1 MDQRPGVEVSD
12 AKFAR
17 DLEALRPQVRNLCC
31 AILKDREK
39 AEDATQDV
47 MARAWKA
54 RANRDTSKK
63 LSSWVLMITANM
75 CRDHIRNGKRRVQ
88 TEAMLWLD
96 RDGILKDLDVIDKSL
111 PIPFAEEISEEL
123 INAVESLRPLV
134 RRTFLMVL
142 DGKGYAE
149 IAEELSIPVG
159 SVRSRLNRARHHI
172 MRELARP
179 KAA

>member
-1 MDQRPGVEVSD
+1 MNETR
-12 AKFAR
+12 FAT
-17 DLEALRPQVRNLCC
+17 DLEAMRTQVYGLCWKM
-31 AILKDREK
+31 LKNHD
-39 AEDATQDV
+39 AATDATQDV
-47 MARAWKA
+47 MVRAWNS
-54 RANRDTSKK
+54 RRSWNQEKK

-96 RDGILKDLDVIDKSL
+96 RDGILKDLDVIDESL